1 MGETDPELVD
11 AVLELAS
18 DDPDLPD
25 GAKYLVL
32 AALDGDT
39 TLAAALDGRYEA
51 PAREMIGTEQG
62 PEPVGAYIRSITVA
76 GFRGVGPECTLHL
89 RPGPGLTIVAGR
101 NGSGKSSFAEALEVA
116 LTGDSSR
123 RRLSASE
130 WAANWTNL
138 HSGRPRMIRVELAE
152 DDVGTTIVGVDWP
165 TDVAAFT
172 DQQTWIQRRG
182 KPREHGLDVLGWA
195 RALQDCSPLL
205 PHEELGRLL
214 TAPPNELYNKL
225 ESILGLGR
233 FADTQDRLNAAHKL
247 AIEPQKQMRAELT
260 ALKKVLTAS
269 DDERAVAAHSYLSK
283 RPPRRDALRALATGS
298 GPAGGVMAGLTELAE
313 VGVPDKEAFSAAV
326 GALRSA
332 IAAMP
337 DGASAA
343 LDVAARRSRLLREA
357 LEFHAVHGDRPC
369 PVCGAVDL
377 DTSWRARAERELASD
392 GTNRLIALRDAVT
405 DCRSSLHRLLS
416 GLRVPEP
423 VPGVELAT
431 LDRAR
436 RAVTTISA
444 TPTDDESY
452 AGHVDTHIDELVCA
466 ISALRSEAA
475 AMAASRED
483 AWSPLATRI
492 GGWLHLSDQADAAAE
507 RAELLGAARTW
518 LLKNVEMLRNQ
529 QLAPLAAQTAA
540 IWDVL
545 RQESNVDIT
554 AVRLPNPTKN
564 NQRRV
569 EIAATVD
576 GVDAGAFSVMSTGEL
591 HAITLALFLPR
602 ATRPESPF
610 RFVALDDPVQ
620 AMDLSKIDGLVRVL
634 ADIAAI
640 RQVIVFSHD
649 DRLAEAAR
657 RLVPDA
663 RTVQVRRAAQSIVT
677 ISECRDPAARDLAD
691 AQSLLDDLN
700 VPDDVRRMVVPQL
713 CRQAFESV
721 ARDRYYGRAFAAGHS
736 RESVEAEWDRVRKG
750 PRRLALALHADQHTS
765 MLPWIRQ
772 RPWRQRALDVCG
784 RGNHEGLTGDL
795 QGAVADV
802 RRLVAEIRSSV

>member
-1 MGETDPELVD
+1 MGETDPALVD

-39 TLAAALDGRYEA
+39 TLAEALDGRYEA
-51 PAREMIGTEQG
+51 PARGITRTEPG
-62 PEPVGAYIRSITVA
+62 PEPVGAYLRSITVA
-76 GFRGVGPECTLHL
+76 GFRGVGPERTLHL

-152 DDVGTTIVGVDWP
+152 DDLGTTTVGVDWP
-165 TDVAAFT
+165 ADVTAFT
-172 DQQTWIQRRG
+172 DQRIWVQRRG
-182 KPREHGLDVLGWA
+182 KPREHGVDVLGWA

-233 FADTQDRLNAAHKL
+233 FADAQDRLNAAHKL
-247 AIEPQKQMRAELT
+247 VTEPQKQMRAELT
-260 ALKKVLTAS
+260 ALKKALATS
-269 DDERAVAAHSYLSK
+269 DDERASAARSYLSK
-283 RPPRRDALRALATGS
+283 RPPHRDALRALATGS
-298 GPAGGVMAGLTELAE
+298 DPAGGVMAGLAELAE
-313 VGVPDKEAFSAAV
+313 VPIPDREAISAAV
-326 GALRSA
+326 GALRIA
-332 IAAMP
+332 IVAMP
-337 DGASAA
+337 DGADAT
-343 LDVAARRSRLLREA
+343 LDVAARRSGLLREA
-357 LEFHAVHGDRPC
+357 LDLHAAHGDRPC
-369 PVCGAVDL
+369 PVCGAAEL
-377 DTSWRARAERELASD
+377 NTAWRARAERELADD
-392 GTNRLIALRDAVT
+392 GTNRLVALRDAVT
-405 DCRSSLHRLLS
+405 HRRSILHRLLS

-436 RAVTTISA
+436 RAVMTILA
-444 TPTDDESY
+444 TPTDDQTY
-452 AGHVDTHIDELVCA
+452 ALHVDAHIDELVYA
-466 ISALRSEAA
+466 MSSLRSEAA
-475 AMAASRED
+475 AAAATRED

-492 GGWLHLSDQADAAAE
+492 GAWLHLADQADAAAD

-602 ATRPESPF
+602 ATRSESPF

-620 AMDLSKIDGLVRVL
+620 AMDPSKIDGLVRVL
-634 ADIAAI
+634 AEIAAI

-663 RTVQVRRAAQSIVT
+663 RTVQVRRAAQSVVT
-677 ISECRDPAARDLAD
+677 IGECRDPAARDLAD
-691 AQSLLDDLN
+691 AQLLLDDLN

-713 CRQAFESV
+713 CRQAFEAA
-721 ARDRYYGRAFAAGHS
+721 ARDAYYSRAFAAGQS
-736 RESVEAEWDRVRKG
+736 RETVEAEWDRVRKG
-750 PRRLALALHADQHTS
+750 PRRLALALHADQHTPV
-765 MLPWIRQ
+765 LPWIRQ
-772 RPWRQRALDVCG
+772 QPWRQRALDVCG
-784 RGNHEGLTGDL
+784 RGNHEGLAGDL
-795 QGAVADV
+795 RGAVADV
-802 RRLVAEIRSSV
+802 RKLVGEIRSSG